1 MITALILAA
10 AAVYLFWPAGKQP
23 ADVGKALAD
32 QIASM
37 TAAVAESEPL
47 APVAPQAPPAA
58 PAPPAARDAIDSL
71 LEVRDRLAA
80 TDTLDEE
87 STKAVDVLWLDLL
100 HGSAKK

>member
-37 TAAVAESEPL
+37 TAPAVAPEWVVPA
-47 APVAPQAPPAA
+47 APPAPPAA
-58 PAPPAARDAIDSL
+58 PAAPAARDAIDSL

-100 HGSAKK
+100 HGSARK